1 MSAILWIGIV
11 FFIIALV
18 AWLLGA
24 RGLAGMSA
32 GMGRTMLGIFL
43 VIAIILII
51 VGAFAG
57 HGGAY

>member
-57 HGGAY
+57 HPTY

>member
-1 MSAILWIGIV
+1 MGTILWIGIV

-24 RGLAGMSA
+24 RGVAGMSA

-51 VGAFAG
+51 VGAFTG
-57 HGGAY
+57 HPTY